1 MHLSKQFVSV
11 QKQIQLRKGNLMT
24 YEEALEIINELIEDK
39 SMIMEYENK
48 EMPDFTSTAIAY
60 MPLNADEMAMRMNGN
75 GFRWDMIIRKDRI
88 EYRQLYRNL
97 SGKIVKVKDTSIQI
111 KRVTKETFRNFLQE
125 QLILGRSYR

>member
-1 MHLSKQFVSV
+1 
-11 QKQIQLRKGNLMT
+11 MT

-60 MPLNADEMAMRMNGN
+60 MPLNASEMAMRMNGN

-97 SGKIVKVKDTSIQI
+97 SGKIVKVKDTRIQI
-111 KRVTKETFRNFLQE
+111 KRVSKETFRNFLQE

>member
-1 MHLSKQFVSV
+1 
-11 QKQIQLRKGNLMT
+11 MT
-24 YEEALEIINELIEDK
+24 YEEALEIVNELIEDK

-48 EMPDFTSTAIAY
+48 ELPDFTSTAIAY

-97 SGKIVKVKDTSIQI
+97 SGKIVKVKDTKIQI